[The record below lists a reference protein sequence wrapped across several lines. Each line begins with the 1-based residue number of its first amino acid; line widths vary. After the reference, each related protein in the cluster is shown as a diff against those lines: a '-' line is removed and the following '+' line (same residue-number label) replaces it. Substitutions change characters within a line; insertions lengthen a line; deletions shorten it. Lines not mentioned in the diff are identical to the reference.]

1 MPFHQHRRPCGPS
14 SSRRGPR
21 SVRNFR
27 WGRRRPGGRRVFGAV
42 MSMPKDT
49 STRARRG
56 PRSPD
61 CCSSRASAT
70 AVAARSAGVS
80 DSINTVTPRRAR
92 RLARVDVRRHAVLN
106 LHGVR
111 AAAEGPRHGRPRG
124 AVPIRAT
131 PHLRFRGGRLGAV
144 ETRGTFTRTVRA
156 GFSPRVSIP
165 AWSTRPP
172 HPATAPIARLAGRLR
187 SFCKLRPVEKFRELR
202 EHFVDPRVI
211 DGRTDSFI

>member
-1 MPFHQHRRPCGPS
+1 MLFHQHRRPCGSS

-42 MSMPKDT
+42 ISMPKDT

-56 PRSPD
+56 PRSPA
-61 CCSSRASAT
+61 CCSSRASAS
-70 AVAARSAGVS
+70 RSGPEHR
-80 DSINTVTPRRAR
+80 DTVRVDAITPGRAR
-92 RLARVDVRRHAVLN
+92 RLARVDIRWNAVLD

-124 AVPIRAT
+124 AVPIRAA

-144 ETRGTFTRTVRA
+144 ETWGTFTRTVRA
-156 GFSPRVSIP
+156 GFSPRISIP
-165 AWSTRPP
+165 SWSTRPP
-172 HPATAPIARLAGRLR
+172 HAATAPVARLAGRLR
-187 SFCKLRPVEKFRELR
+187 SFCKLRPVEELRELR

-211 DGRTDSFI
+211 DGRTDGFI